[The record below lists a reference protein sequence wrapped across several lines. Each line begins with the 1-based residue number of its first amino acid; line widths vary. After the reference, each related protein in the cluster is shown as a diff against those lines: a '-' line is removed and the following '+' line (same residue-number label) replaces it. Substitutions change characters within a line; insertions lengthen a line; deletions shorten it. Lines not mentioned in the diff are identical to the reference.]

1 MAKEEPRTHP
11 FAKARYLSLI
21 VVVFSLMEA
30 LMMFLIGALK
40 SIKAFQA
47 FFFGRPVIRDAPD
60 HLDLTDQAIV
70 SVLQSMDAF
79 LIGLVLLIFA
89 FGVYN
94 LFIAEIKK
102 PLTLVGAQWAQI
114 GSLER
119 LKQVLVEVIIVIL
132 AVLFLWELLLL
143 EEAATWN
150 VLVVPIGIVLLA
162 AAVRLVDWR
171 RSD

>member
-1 MAKEEPRTHP
+1 MVKEEPRAHP
-11 FAKARYLSLI
+11 FEKARYLALI
-21 VVVFSLMEA
+21 VVVFSLLEA
-30 LMMFLIGALK
+30 LMMFLIGTLK

-47 FFFGRPVIRDAPD
+47 FFLGKPVIQDAPA
-60 HLDLTDQAIV
+60 HLDLTDQAMV

-94 LFIAEIKK
+94 LFIAEIK
-102 PLTLVGAQWAQI
+102 PPHTLAGAQWTQI
-114 GSLER
+114 SSLES

-132 AVLFLWELLLL
+132 AVFFLWELLLL
-143 EEAATWN
+143 EEAATWE

-162 AAVRLVDWR
+162 AAVRLVGWR
-171 RSD
+171 RSH